1 MDKELEVYFN
11 GLHKDVLKKQKE
23 LLNDWL
29 VQKDK
34 HIILLDAMVDKRDN
48 FIEELNGIIGVRNTA
63 IDILETMVDNKDT
76 RITELELQL
85 TLKK

>member
-1 MDKELEVYFN
+1 MDKEL
-11 GLHKDVLKKQKE
+11 KDVLKKQKE

-34 HIILLDAMVDKRDN
+34 HIIFLDSMVDKRDN
-48 FIEELNGIIGVRNTA
+48 FIEELNGIILERYTA